1 MINFNVDTASTDI
14 VITTNPFQSRLITQL
29 QRMAADCNHNVS
41 FANVWSYHNVSFAN
55 VWSYHSVTIK
65 ALMSAVCYLAQ
76 IRKVG

>member
-41 FANVWSYHNVSFAN
+41 FANVWSYH
-55 VWSYHSVTIK
+55 SVTIK